1 MGTVGVAA
9 MTLRVYLGAA
19 KFHDEAPKQG
29 DLPAERI
36 FIHASEVPEL
46 WVETEASNVPGP
58 GRSAAFALT
67 HHLDIGICRVTGTIE
82 RVVDKSTRERLG

>member
-1 MGTVGVAA
+1 
-9 MTLRVYLGAA
+9 MTKRVYLGAA
-19 KFHDEAPKQG
+19 RFNDDPPQAG

-46 WVETEASNVPGP
+46 WVETEAASVP
-58 GRSAAFALT
+58 AAGKSVSFALT

-82 RVVDKSTRERLG
+82 RVVDKHTRERTSDR